1 MKRSLSQIII
11 SGIVSLCICCSC
23 EKLRTDIPE
32 DTPGDNI
39 PTEDIVNTRFH
50 GKVHI
55 AETGELLTGFL
66 QKRFPNVSNEWNEET
81 QLIILG
87 ERTASVFLE
96 NEESF
101 QRIMEYWFRNNALA
115 FINPGT
121 KCLTLWNALRM
132 QDISEAEKHIT
143 PELVS
148 SYNDILVKVVRADGN
163 MMTYHKLNKQ
173 NRAHIDIEN
182 IIKKEGS
189 AFDLPL
195 AIGMLAGGEKLKSKL
210 LAHYMIMGELSLDGS
225 LQPIRGALP
234 IALCAKREGFK
245 GLILPAVNAEE
256 AAVVDGLDV
265 YGMDSLMDV
274 VHFLNGESKD
284 ELTGE
289 AFEPTHLNTQAL
301 FDELA
306 FPSDLDFSDVRGQY
320 KVRRAV
326 EIAAAGG
333 HNMLMIGPPG
343 AGKSMIAKR
352 IPSILPPL
360 TLEEALETTKIHSIA
375 GLTNKR
381 KGVSSAL
388 IVERPFRSP
397 HHTITDTAL
406 VGGGTNPHPGEISL
420 AHNGVL
426 FLDEL
431 PEYKRSALEVMRQPL
446 EDRHITVARTKE
458 TVDYPASFMLV
469 AAMNPCPCGH
479 YGENN
484 PAHPCTCTPA
494 QVHRYMSKISGPL
507 LDRIDIQCEIE
518 AVPYDQLRD
527 TQPGESSAV
536 MRERVLKA
544 RAVQN
549 ERFKHSRLVQ
559 CNAMM
564 NAKMVRQYCALDAE
578 CDKLLEFTM
587 TKLGL
592 SARAYDRILKVAR
605 TIADIEGAEN
615 IGKQHLLE
623 AISYRS
629 LDRNTW
635 GG

>member
-1 MKRSLSQIII
+1 MLVKIYSAAPV
-11 SGIVSLCICCSC
+11 GIDAVKVTIEVHSKPGFEFILVGLPDVSV
-23 EKLRTDIPE
+23 K
-32 DTPGDNI
+32 
-39 PTEDIVNTRFH
+39 
-50 GKVHI
+50 
-55 AETGELLTGFL
+55 
-66 QKRFPNVSNEWNEET
+66 
-81 QLIILG
+81 
-87 ERTASVFLE
+87 
-96 NEESF
+96 ESHE
-101 QRIMEYWFRNNALA
+101 RIMAALTVNGMEA
-115 FINPGT
+115 LHRSYTINMAP
-121 KCLTLWNALRM
+121 
-132 QDISEAEKHIT
+132 
-143 PELVS
+143 
-148 SYNDILVKVVRADGN
+148 AD
-163 MMTYHKLNKQ
+163 
-173 NRAHIDIEN
+173 
-182 IIKKEGS
+182 IKKEGS

-225 LQPIRGALP
+225 LRPIRGALP

-549 ERFKHSRLVQ
+549 ERFKHSRLVH

>member
-1 MKRSLSQIII
+1 M
-11 SGIVSLCICCSC
+11 
-23 EKLRTDIPE
+23 
-32 DTPGDNI
+32 
-39 PTEDIVNTRFH
+39 
-50 GKVHI
+50 
-55 AETGELLTGFL
+55 
-66 QKRFPNVSNEWNEET
+66 
-81 QLIILG
+81 
-87 ERTASVFLE
+87 
-96 NEESF
+96 
-101 QRIMEYWFRNNALA
+101 
-115 FINPGT
+115 
-121 KCLTLWNALRM
+121 
-132 QDISEAEKHIT
+132 
-143 PELVS
+143 
-148 SYNDILVKVVRADGN
+148 LVKIYSAAPVGIDAVPVTIEVHSMPGFDFTLVGLPDVSVKESHERIIAALTVNGLEALHRAFTIN
-163 MMTYHKLNKQ
+163 M
-173 NRAHIDIEN
+173 APAD
-182 IIKKEGS
+182 IKKEGAS
-189 AFDLPL
+189 FDLPL
-195 AIGMLAGGEKLKSKL
+195 AIGMLAGAEKLKSKRL
-210 LAHYMIMGELSLDGS
+210 EQYMIVGELSLDGS

-234 IALCAKREGFK
+234 IALCARRTGFK

-256 AAVVDGLDV
+256 AAVVDGLEV
-265 YGMDSLMDV
+265 YGLNNLPEV
-274 VHFLNGESKD
+274 VRFLNDQPKD

-289 AFEPTHLNTQAL
+289 AFEPTHVNTQKL

-306 FPSDLDFSDVRGQY
+306 FPSDLDFADVRGQY

-333 HNMLMIGPPG
+333 HNMIMIGPPG

-381 KGVSSAL
+381 TGASSAL

-397 HHTITDTAL
+397 HHTITDVAL
-406 VGGGTNPHPGEISL
+406 VGGGSNPHPGEISL

-507 LDRIDIQCEIE
+507 MDRIDIQCEIE
-518 AVPYDQLRD
+518 AVPYEQLRD

-544 RAVQN
+544 RAIQN
-549 ERFKHSRLVQ
+549 ERFKHSKLVH

-564 NAKMVRQYCALDAE
+564 NTKMVRQYCALDAE

-615 IGKQHLLE
+615 IQKSHLLE

-629 LDRNTW
+629 LDRNN
-635 GG
+635 

>member
-1 MKRSLSQIII
+1 MLVKIYSAAPV
-11 SGIVSLCICCSC
+11 GIDAVKVTIEVHSKPGFEFILVGLPDVSV
-23 EKLRTDIPE
+23 K
-32 DTPGDNI
+32 
-39 PTEDIVNTRFH
+39 
-50 GKVHI
+50 
-55 AETGELLTGFL
+55 
-66 QKRFPNVSNEWNEET
+66 
-81 QLIILG
+81 
-87 ERTASVFLE
+87 
-96 NEESF
+96 ESHE
-101 QRIMEYWFRNNALA
+101 RIMAALTVNGMEA
-115 FINPGT
+115 LHRSYTINMAP
-121 KCLTLWNALRM
+121 
-132 QDISEAEKHIT
+132 
-143 PELVS
+143 
-148 SYNDILVKVVRADGN
+148 AD
-163 MMTYHKLNKQ
+163 
-173 NRAHIDIEN
+173 
-182 IIKKEGS
+182 IKKEGS

-274 VHFLNGESKD
+274 VHFLNGEPKD

-289 AFEPTHLNTQAL
+289 AFEPTHVNTQAL

-549 ERFKHSRLVQ
+549 ERFKHSRLVH

>member
-1 MKRSLSQIII
+1 MFTKIYSSAPVGIDAVPVTIEVHAVPGFDFTLVGLPDNAVKESHERILAALTVCGMEQLRRSY
-11 SGIVSLCICCSC
+11 
-23 EKLRTDIPE
+23 T
-32 DTPGDNI
+32 
-39 PTEDIVNTRFH
+39 
-50 GKVHI
+50 
-55 AETGELLTGFL
+55 
-66 QKRFPNVSNEWNEET
+66 
-81 QLIILG
+81 
-87 ERTASVFLE
+87 
-96 NEESF
+96 
-101 QRIMEYWFRNNALA
+101 
-115 FINPGT
+115 INMAP
-121 KCLTLWNALRM
+121 
-132 QDISEAEKHIT
+132 
-143 PELVS
+143 
-148 SYNDILVKVVRADGN
+148 AD
-163 MMTYHKLNKQ
+163 
-173 NRAHIDIEN
+173 
-182 IIKKEGS
+182 IKKEGA

-195 AIGMLAGGEKLKSKL
+195 AIGMLTGAELVRTREV
-210 LAHYMIMGELSLDGS
+210 AHYLIMGELSLDGS

-234 IALCAKREGFK
+234 IALCARKAGFK
-245 GLILPAVNAEE
+245 GLILPAANAEE
-256 AAVVDGLDV
+256 AAVVEGLDV
-265 YGMDSLMDV
+265 YGLDSLMDV
-274 VHFLNGESKD
+274 VHFLNGEQKNALD
-284 ELTGE
+284 PEDVF
-289 AFEPTHLNTQAL
+289 APTRIDTQAI

-333 HNMLMIGPPG
+333 HNMLMVGPPG

-381 KGVSSAL
+381 KGARSAL

-397 HHTITDTAL
+397 HHTITDVAL

-507 LDRIDIQCEIE
+507 LDRIDIQCDIE
-518 AVPYDQLRD
+518 AVAYDQLRD
-527 TQPGESSAV
+527 TRPGESSAV

-549 ERFKHSRLVQ
+549 ERFKHSRLVH

-564 NAKMVRQYCALDAE
+564 NSKMVRQYCVLDDE
-578 CDKLLEFTM
+578 CDKLLEFSM
-587 TKLGL
+587 AKLGL

-605 TIADIEGAEN
+605 TIADIEGSDQ
-615 IGKQHLLE
+615 IRKPHLLE

-635 GG
+635 AG